1 MESLLAALRVTDWAE
16 ILAPLDFGLEPILA
30 VHRQGLLGSAGYLD
44 YLPKAYSGRK
54 YGDTAGVFRLVSFQ
68 VEWGHG

>member
-1 MESLLAALRVTDWAE
+1 DDPLGDFAITHQGIAE
-16 ILAPLDFGLEPILA
+16 IGRRIARMDIPMLVVMEGGYDN
-30 VHRQGLLGSAGYLD
+30 GS
-44 YLPKAYSGRK
+44 LPKAYSGRK